1 MSGSL
6 WHLIAAVAAF
16 VGGHV
21 VVSSTPLRGV
31 LMARLGAKA
40 YRGVYSLIAAAALI
54 WMIHAYIGAPIVDLW
69 TPNTAARHSSLTVM
83 LIASVLFVCGLTT
96 ANPTLVGGGRLAAAG
111 PVGIIKVTRHPL
123 MWAFGLWGLTHIL
136 ANGDA
141 ASVIFF
147 GSLATL
153 ALVGTRLIDRRKR
166 TSMGEAWPSFAA
178 ATSNLPLAAIIGGR
192 VRVGLGE
199 IGYGRLLG
207 GVALYA
213 ALLFLH
219 PFVFGPDVLP

>member
-6 WHLIAAVAAF
+6 WHLV
-16 VGGHV
+16 
-21 VVSSTPLRGV
+21 
-31 LMARLGAKA
+31 
-40 YRGVYSLIAAAALI
+40 AAAALV
-54 WMIHAYIGAPIVDLW
+54 WMIHASIGAPIVDLW

-83 LIASVLFVCGLTT
+83 LIVSILFVCGLTT
-96 ANPTLVGGGRLAAAG
+96 PNPTIVGGGRLAADG

-123 MWAFGLWGLTHIL
+123 MWAFGLWGLTHIA

-147 GSLATL
+147 GSFAAL

-166 TSMGEAWPSFAA
+166 TSMGEVWPPFAA
-178 ATSNLPLAAIIGGR
+178 ATSNLPLAVMVGGR
-192 VRVGLGE
+192 VLVGLGE

-213 ALLFLH
+213 VLLFLH
-219 PFVFGPDVLP
+219 PFIFGPDVLP